1 MTESVPRKAT
11 FPEVLKM
18 VMSAFLGIRKQA
30 GRESL
35 EVSPVQVIG
44 VGLLA
49 AAAFVL
55 SVMLVVRLVLP

>member
-1 MTESVPRKAT
+1 MTESVPRKDT

-35 EVSPVQVIG
+35 EVSPVQVIA

>member
-35 EVSPVQVIG
+35 EVSPVQVIA